1 MLHRRRRIHNVLTH
15 IQCRC
20 ASAVDDD
27 KAALSERRELEEA
40 ALRER
45 LLAVDEAA
53 RRATTEFGS
62 ELELGEAAVG
72 RYREQGFLLY
82 PGFVKNATVQAFSQ
96 TLDAVHDGSTLA
108 THNRRAVEMEPDQP
122 GDCGRV
128 RRVYEPCTRYAAFEA
143 FARSPL
149 LLGAV
154 SQLLGSPDLM
164 YHYSK

>member
-1 MLHRRRRIHNVLTH
+1 MHSGL
-15 IQCRC
+15 
-20 ASAVDDD
+20 
-27 KAALSERRELEEA
+27 ELEGHYF
-40 ALRER
+40 ER
-45 LLAVDEAA
+45 PAVDEAA

-108 THNRRAVEMEPDQP
+108 THNRRAVEMEPEQP

-149 LLGAV
+149 LLHSAALARRV
-154 SQLLGSPDLM
+154 RLIIRRQFSYILLHMFLL
-164 YHYSK
+164 

>member
-1 MLHRRRRIHNVLTH
+1 MLHRRRRIHNVLIH

-96 TLDAVHDGSTLA
+96 TLD
-108 THNRRAVEMEPDQP
+108 
-122 GDCGRV
+122 
-128 RRVYEPCTRYAAFEA
+128 
-143 FARSPL
+143 
-149 LLGAV
+149 
-154 SQLLGSPDLM
+154 
-164 YHYSK
+164 